1 MRFNDVILDYDETL
15 EGVQGIVEYGAYEL
29 SIVQHKYSYGGTKGL
44 HEIAVFKDDEQVE
57 LPVTIEGDTVKGF
70 LTEQDVTGI
79 MLKMHSITGEEGK
92 QSQCISVLRINLH
105 KLLQ

>member
-1 MRFNDVILDYDETL
+1 MRFDDVILDYDETL

-29 SIVQHKYSYGGTKGL
+29 SIVQHKYSYGGAKGL
-44 HEIAVFKDDEQVE
+44 YEIAVFKDDEQVE
-57 LPVTIEGDTVKGF
+57 LPGVTIEGDTVKGF

-92 QSQCISVLRINLH
+92 QS
-105 KLLQ
+105 

>member
-29 SIVQHKYSYGGTKGL
+29 SIVQHKYSYGGDRGL
-44 HEIAVFKDDEQVE
+44 FEIAVFKDNEQVE
-57 LPVTIEGDTVKGF
+57 LPGVTVEGDTVKGF
-70 LTEQDVTGI
+70 LTEHGVDAI

-92 QSQCISVLRINLH
+92 QS
-105 KLLQ
+105 